1 MWRWGSGTEAEDDVG
16 WPFRVALFCVRRQ
29 GDQFWTRNGPPAVS
43 LAGRSGGPFLVAVEA
58 PVVMVGTDR
67 AGVEVALR
75 AGELCCPCCRGALV
89 PWGHARERV
98 LRGDRHGRE
107 RLRPRRARCGSC
119 GRTHVLLP
127 VSCLARRADGVAV
140 IGAALTAKAAGAGHR
155 RIAVQLERAV
165 STVRGWLRVFAA
177 RAEPVRSLFTGLL
190 HELDPLAEPAPVT
203 GTGFADAVEAIG
215 AVSAAARRRLGVVG
229 AVSPW
234 QLASA
239 VSGGRLLAP
248 AGLAESVN
256 TSWPWAAAR

>member
-107 RLRPRRARCGSC
+107 LMGPAFSGQLFSGISC
-119 GRTHVLLP
+119 CELAAQVLVVDL
-127 VSCLARRADGVAV
+127 V
-140 IGAALTAKAAGAGHR
+140 
-155 RIAVQLERAV
+155 
-165 STVRGWLRVFAA
+165 W
-177 RAEPVRSLFTGLL
+177 GL
-190 HELDPLAEPAPVT
+190 V
-203 GTGFADAVEAIG
+203 
-215 AVSAAARRRLGVVG
+215 
-229 AVSPW
+229 
-234 QLASA
+234 
-239 VSGGRLLAP
+239 
-248 AGLAESVN
+248 
-256 TSWPWAAAR
+256 